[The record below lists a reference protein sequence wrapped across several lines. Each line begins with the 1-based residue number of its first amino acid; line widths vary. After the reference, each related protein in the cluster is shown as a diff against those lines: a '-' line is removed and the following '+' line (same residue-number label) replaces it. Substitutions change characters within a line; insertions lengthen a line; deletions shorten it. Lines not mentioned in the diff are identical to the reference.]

1 MISFEMTE
9 EEAKMVQGVIER
21 YLYHLQTEII
31 HTDRREFRNA
41 LKEREKFLK
50 GIIERLQTTI
60 MADSQRSSS
69 AP

>member
-1 MISFEMTE
+1 MISFQMTA

-31 HTDRREFRNA
+31 HTDRREFREA

-50 GIIERLQTTI
+50 GIIDRLQTEI
-60 MADSQRSSS
+60 MASS
-69 AP
+69 